1 MGDDGKF
8 TSVKLL
14 LIGDSGVGKTAI
26 MLQFSENTFSE
37 TFITTVGIDY
47 KYKFVSLTN
56 KETNK
61 EEKIRLE
68 IWDTA
73 GQERF
78 KAITRSYLRG
88 AEGLLLVYDITDEI
102 TFENVKTWMQQIQQF
117 AEKDCDKVLVGNKCD
132 LNSARKV
139 EMQEGQSMADK
150 FGVQFFEAS
159 ARSNLNIQEAFTCL
173 AEQVLARKTRAAPK
187 DDPSAGGVNLNGG
200 SQGKK
205 GGCC

>member
-1 MGDDGKF
+1 MAEDGKF
-8 TSVKLL
+8 KSVKLL

-47 KYKFVSLTN
+47 KYKFVTIMN
-56 KETNK
+56 EATGKEQ
-61 EEKIRLE
+61 KIRLE

-102 TFENVKTWMQQIQQF
+102 TFENVKTWMAQIQQF

-132 LNSARKV
+132 LKDSRKV
-139 EMQEGQSMADK
+139 ERSEGEGMATT
-150 FGVQFFEAS
+150 FGVHFYEAS
-159 ARSNLNIQEAFTCL
+159 ARSNLNIQEAFIDL
-173 AEQVLARKTRAAPK
+173 AKQVLARKTRAAPK
-187 DDPSAGGVNLNGG
+187 DDKLDMNNHAKE
-200 SQGKK
+200 KK
-205 GGCC
+205 GCC